1 MKEFYVLQCR
11 FLIGREKSGVE
22 SEVARLISETLQ
34 HETSPENQE
43 PKDEDHHEPQNHLL
57 QDEKQISQIHDQYH
71 DQQEIEPLAEKR
83 VVQQVFEY
91 IKISSMSW
99 IHESVIIVGP
109 MLWLIQDKQ
118 KETEKNQGAE
128 DALDDLAQKVFSQ
141 LRSQGVDLP
150 EDIDPTELKQKFKE
164 VYSYI

>member
-1 MKEFYVLQCR
+1 M
-11 FLIGREKSGVE
+11 E

-43 PKDEDHHEPQNHLL
+43 PKDEDQNEPQNHLL

-91 IKISSMSW
+91 IKISLMS
-99 IHESVIIVGP
+99 
-109 MLWLIQDKQ
+109 
-118 KETEKNQGAE
+118 
-128 DALDDLAQKVFSQ
+128 
-141 LRSQGVDLP
+141 
-150 EDIDPTELKQKFKE
+150 
-164 VYSYI
+164 